1 MTGFSDS
8 SWLPMDTFDELP
20 DDALLVLENCL
31 EERHFAQGDHLIRQ
45 GDIGEEMFVITS
57 GHAMVMTEDHEGQRY
72 AIARTGPGDVL
83 GEMALLAREPRTA
96 DAIAQEPLVAQVLA
110 ASAFHSLIETYPE
123 FSRFLTRL
131 MSTRVGGKDRDVLV
145 GRDMHGHHIT
155 RRLGRGGMAV
165 VYEAIGPA
173 GDTVALKMLSHRLV
187 CDEHSRDL
195 FQREADIIETFD
207 HPNIV
212 NMRGRFEMFYTYF
225 IIVEYID
232 GMSLHELIR
241 NNGPLPEEDVRAILG
256 QLVMALDYAHR
267 SEIIHR
273 DIKPGNVMVGRD
285 GQVKLMD
292 FGLAKPTGTNS
303 DVDRLL
309 VGTPGYI
316 APELFKGNQPGPEI
330 DLFAMGCLAVELL
343 VGRKLFG
350 QKTIADFVETVSDWG
365 GWDRST
371 LGFEIEDNLAE
382 VINGWLEP
390 LPENRAGSLKRVGS
404 WAAEV
409 VLPEDVEIIDVADQA
424 DVETGTLE
432 SSTLDPT
439 WLADE
444 ETDSTEAF

>member
-1 MTGFSDS
+1 MTESSDS

-20 DDALLVLENCL
+20 DDALSVLEDCL
-31 EERHFAQGDHLIRQ
+31 EEREFAEGDHLIRQ
-45 GDIGEEMFVITS
+45 GEIGEEMFVITS
-57 GHAMVMTEDHEGQRY
+57 GHAMVMTEDDEGQRY

-96 DAIAQEPLVAQVLA
+96 DAIAQEPVVAQVLS

-131 MSTRVGGKDRDVLV
+131 MATRVGGKERDVLV

-165 VYEAIGPA
+165 VYQAIDPA

-187 CDEHSRDL
+187 CDQHSRDL

-212 NMRGRFEMFYTYF
+212 NMLGRFEMFYTYF

-232 GMSLHELIR
+232 GMSLYELIR
-241 NNGPLPEEDVRAILG
+241 INGPLPEADVRAILG
-256 QLVMALDYAHR
+256 QLVTALDYAHR

-273 DIKPGNVMVGRD
+273 DIKPGNVMLGRD

-292 FGLAKPTGTNS
+292 FGLAKPTGTSS
-303 DVDRLL
+303 DTDRLL

-316 APELFKGNQPGPEI
+316 APELFEGNQPGPEN

-343 VGRKLFG
+343 VGGKLFG
-350 QKTIADFVETVSDWG
+350 QKTIADFIETVREWR
-365 GWDRST
+365 GWDRKT
-371 LGFEIEDNLAE
+371 LGFEIGEDLAE
-382 VINGWLEP
+382 VIRGWLEP
-390 LPENRAGSLKRVGS
+390 LPENRIGSLELVS
-404 WAAEV
+404 PWAAGVE
-409 VLPEDVEIIDVADQA
+409 LPLDAEIIDFADQPDDA
-424 DVETGTLE
+424 TGSSE
-432 SSTLDPT
+432 SSDLDPT

-444 ETDSTEAF
+444 EADSTETI